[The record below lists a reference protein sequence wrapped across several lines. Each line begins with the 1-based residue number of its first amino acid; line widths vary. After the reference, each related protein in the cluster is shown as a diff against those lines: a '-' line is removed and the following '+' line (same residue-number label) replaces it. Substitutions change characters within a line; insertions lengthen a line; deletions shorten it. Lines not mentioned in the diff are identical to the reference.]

1 MYICMLMILD
11 TERPYVVLNTTSGM
25 RTRKHTIPVWIKFMK
40 PVFGFNSSL
49 VSISGGYL
57 DRLVFSSNFL
67 FLFFS
72 FNVDAN

>member
-1 MYICMLMILD
+1 MLLSLKETCMLMMILD
-11 TERPYVVLNTTSGM
+11 TERPQVVLNTTSGM

-57 DRLVFSSNFL
+57 DRLVV
-67 FLFFS
+67 FF
-72 FNVDAN
+72 FFF